1 MMFLYGITNR
11 IVLYI
16 YMVLFNID
24 WIIIWYQ
31 QTLQPNLVWLDLTYY
46 NSGLVL
52 ADLLRFII

>member
-1 MMFLYGITNR
+1 MVSP
-11 IVLYI
+11 IVLSYI